1 MKMLVSASVETSV
14 NVLVGTPVSTSCWI
28 LVRGL
33 AQELVWD
40 SFWNFVRFQVRVSV
54 QDSVWTL
61 VQSFTKGQ
69 L

>member
-14 NVLVGTPVSTSCWI
+14 NVLVGTPVSTSCGI

-40 SFWNFVRFQVRVSV
+40 SFWNSVPVSV

-61 VQSFTKGQ
+61 VGSFIEDQ

>member
-1 MKMLVSASVETSV
+1 MKMFDNDSVETSV
-14 NVLVGTPVSTSCWI
+14 GFLVGTPVSTSCWI

-40 SFWNFVRFQVRVSV
+40 SFWNSVRFQVRVSV
-54 QDSVWTL
+54 QDSVETL
-61 VQSFTKGQ
+61 VGSFIEDQ